1 MSRLSKVAVLIGAVA
16 VVMLAGVLLG
26 WLGTKRSPGGPQATP
41 AQPPLATLP
50 SNQSPM
56 PPVQPAPP
64 TNKTAELAGNPPA
77 VMVSA
82 AATNGPAE
90 WETKLDDILAGEGE
104 ASEKAQRLFE
114 LFPQLPKDGQ
124 VEVAQHLSNLVADK
138 DYAPLGKM
146 LADSKQPE
154 PVLDVLM
161 GDILNRPNSIKLPE
175 LLDIARDPEHP
186 KASEAKELLGF
197 YLDQD
202 FGSDWTKWQARME
215 QWLKDN
221 PD

>member
-90 WETKLDDILAGEGE
+90 WET
-104 ASEKAQRLFE
+104 
-114 LFPQLPKDGQ
+114 
-124 VEVAQHLSNLVADK
+124 
-138 DYAPLGKM
+138 
-146 LADSKQPE
+146 
-154 PVLDVLM
+154 
-161 GDILNRPNSIKLPE
+161 
-175 LLDIARDPEHP
+175 
-186 KASEAKELLGF
+186 
-197 YLDQD
+197 
-202 FGSDWTKWQARME
+202 
-215 QWLKDN
+215 
-221 PD
+221 